1 MPSRNQ
7 QMIRRDINRL
17 KDTLERHRETHKSLA
32 AIHPVVSSA
41 AESVNRSWQTYQA
54 SAVVGDK
61 EREERDESIK
71 ILLDWIQS
79 WRPIMLM
86 LIPGASSNIRQL
98 PPTGATPDDVIRV
111 AEDMAELIKGN
122 PGADSF
128 REEALNALGEK
139 IDAARKETSEASAAL
154 PAEAAARQAFS
165 EATLSANTVLIPG
178 TDAIRAIFGRTS
190 PEYKQFIARDRAS
203 EEDDIDD
210 IDDGDKPGAA

>member
-1 MPSRNQ
+1 MPSRTQ

-17 KDTLERHRETHKSLA
+17 KDTIERNKETHKSLA
-32 AIHPVVSSA
+32 AIHSIVSSA
-41 AESVNRSWQTYQA
+41 AESVNKTWQTYQGN
-54 SAVVGDK
+54 AVVGDK
-61 EREERDESIK
+61 ERGERNESIK
-71 ILLDWIQS
+71 IVLDWIQS

-111 AEDMAELIKGN
+111 AEDMVELINGN
-122 PGADSF
+122 PGAESF
-128 REEALNALGEK
+128 REEALNALEEK
-139 IDAARKETSEASAAL
+139 IDAARKETSEASAAW

-165 EATLSANTVLIPG
+165 GACRSANDILIPG

-203 EEDDIDD
+203 GEENIDD
-210 IDDGDKPGAA
+210 FDDGDEPGVA

>member
-32 AIHPVVSSA
+32 AIHPIVSSA

-61 EREERDESIK
+61 EREEREESIK

-128 REEALNALGEK
+128 REEALNAVGEK
-139 IDAARKETSEASAAL
+139 IDAARKETSEASAAW

-165 EATLSANTVLIPG
+165 EACLSANTVLIPG

-203 EEDDIDD
+203 EEDDNDD
-210 IDDGDKPGAA
+210 IDDGDKPGEA